1 MYLQYAANSSVSEQA
16 KITTQPICHL
26 SVRYDRNNATLMQ
39 EFLNYIG
46 GKWTK
51 SKTGKT
57 FQVSNPANPGQILGN
72 FQLSGREDVQEAMK
86 AARDGLKRWATTPAP
101 QRGKILYRAARILD
115 DLAENLSKTLTI
127 EEGKTLKESD
137 GEVRRAIDI
146 FLYYAGMAPNL
157 DGKTIPSLLP

>member
-1 MYLQYAANSSVSEQA
+1 MLIMGQNSGRG
-16 KITTQPICHL
+16 L
-26 SVRYDRNNATLMQ
+26 Q

-57 FQVSNPANPGQILGN
+57 FQVSNPANPSQILGD

-115 DLAENLSKTLTI
+115 ELAENLSKTLTM
-127 EEGKTLKESD
+127 EEGKTLKESE

-146 FLYYAGMAPNL
+146 FLYYAGMA
-157 DGKTIPSLLP
+157 S